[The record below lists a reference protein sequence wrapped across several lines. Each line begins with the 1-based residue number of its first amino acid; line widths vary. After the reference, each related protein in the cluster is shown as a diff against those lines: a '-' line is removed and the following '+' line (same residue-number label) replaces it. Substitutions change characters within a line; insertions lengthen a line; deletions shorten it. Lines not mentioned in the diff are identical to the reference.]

1 MDVTTSYRVI
11 KEGHYSRTLKCTIA
25 KLWIVAKYIVKY
37 IWNDPLM
44 VNWGHW
50 KETWVISSFQENHGG
65 ITPERNVLMQKIK
78 LGHFL

>member
-1 MDVTTSYRVI
+1 MDVNTSCRV
-11 KEGHYSRTLKCTIA
+11 KDGHYSRTLKCTIA

-37 IWNDPLM
+37 IWNDLLT

-50 KETWVISSFQENHGG
+50 NETWVISSFQENQEG
-65 ITPERNVLMQKIK
+65 ITPERNMLMPKIK